1 MTKQLPVKEKDI
13 IEVLPGCPFP
23 GLVYSEGIVR
33 ESLSFMFCVV
43 EFPADKRST
52 EGSPADQRPSGK
64 DGALAEIFQGRYWC
78 IPWKYL
84 RVVES
89 SYDDHVGTLEEEIL
103 GLEADL
109 VTARSCLIVSEEM
122 REHQFNLIE
131 KLVQEVDMLKA
142 EVYHLRNLN
151 AK

>member
-1 MTKQLPVKEKDI
+1 MTKPLPVKGLDV

-23 GLVYSEGIVR
+23 GLVYSKGIVR
-33 ESLSFMFCVV
+33 ESLNFMSCVV

-52 EGSPADQRPSGK
+52 
-64 DGALAEIFQGRYWC
+64 DGALMETFQGRYWC

-89 SYDDHVGTLEEEIL
+89 AYDDKVGTLEEEIL

-109 VTARSCLIVSEEM
+109 VVARSCIAISEEL
-122 REHQFNLIE
+122 REHQAELIK
-131 KLVQEVDMLKA
+131 KLVEDIDVLKA
-142 EVYHLRNLN
+142 ELYHLKSNGN
-151 AK
+151 

>member
-1 MTKQLPVKEKDI
+1 MTKSLPVKEKDV

-23 GLVYSEGIVR
+23 GLVYSKGIVR
-33 ESLSFMFCVV
+33 ESLNFMSCVV

-52 EGSPADQRPSGK
+52 
-64 DGALAEIFQGRYWC
+64 DGDLMETFQGRYWC

-89 SYDDHVGTLEEEIL
+89 AYDDKIGQMEEEIL

-109 VTARSCLIVSEEM
+109 VVARSCIAISEEL
-122 REHQFNLIE
+122 REHQAELIR
-131 KLVQEVDMLKA
+131 KLVEDIDLLKA
-142 EVYHLRNLN
+142 ELYHLKFNGN
-151 AK
+151 